1 MTNHFD
7 ERALTW
13 DDNPLFVE
21 RSMVFA
27 EKIREQVSIRP
38 DMEGYEYGCGT
49 GLLSFNLLPFLKHIT
64 LADNSDGML
73 EVLRQKIEKHGV
85 TTMDVEK
92 ADLAVDSMPDKK
104 FDIIYTAL
112 AMHHVTDIE
121 TIMAKFSAM
130 LNTSGLLC
138 IIDLDTE
145 DGSFHPYDF
154 TGYYGFDREEMKDLF
169 EKAGF
174 KNIKVSTCHEII
186 RTNEKNETHVY
197 PLFLMTGEKL

>member
-49 GLLSFNLLPFLKHIT
+49 GLLSFNLLPYLKHIT
-64 LADNSDGML
+64 LADNSEGML
-73 EVLRQKIEKHGV
+73 EVLRQKIQKHGV
-85 TTMDVEK
+85 TTMDVVK
-92 ADLAVDSMPDKK
+92 ADLAVDAMPDKK
-104 FDIIYTAL
+104 FDVIYTAL
-112 AMHHVTDIE
+112 AMHHVSDIG
-121 TIMAKFSAM
+121 TIMAKFSSM
-130 LNTSGLLC
+130 LNPSGLLC
-138 IIDLDTE
+138 IIDLDEE
-145 DGSFHPYDF
+145 DGNFHQFEFHGPH
-154 TGYYGFDREEMKDLF
+154 GFSRNEMKKLF
-169 EKAGF
+169 ENAGF
-174 KNIKVSTCHEII
+174 TNIKVSTCHEIV

-197 PLFLMTGEKL
+197 PLFLMTGEKE